1 MSWGPIVVGVDA
13 SPAAA
18 EAAAVGERLA
28 RLASVPCRLIHA
40 VRDAW
45 APVAAVS
52 ADPQVIKMQQLQ
64 LALARHQVNEA
75 FASRCSS
82 KLDVVF
88 GPAAAVLQQAMRDQ
102 RPGLVVLGGKH
113 HSALERW
120 LGGSTSLHVVRS
132 AEVPV
137 LITAGAPETFRRVL
151 VAADLSAAA
160 GPTLGLAERFARL
173 VGAELRVL
181 TVFEPI
187 PSLAGGPPMDPTDY
201 YGLARERLDR
211 DVWPLVTA
219 PGVQKLVRHGPV
231 VDTLMREAADWQADV
246 LVVGSHG
253 KGWAQRVLLGSVT
266 ELLIN
271 QLPTS
276 LLVAPVGVAS
286 QALHRRVKRSSA
298 KALAESPELRAA
310 VSRVRRLARPPR
322 D

>member
-18 EAAAVGERLA
+18 GAAAVGERLA
-28 RLASVPCRLIHA
+28 RLASVQCRLIHA

-45 APVAAVS
+45 APLAAVS
-52 ADPQVIKMQQLQ
+52 ADPQVVKMQELQ
-64 LALARHQVNEA
+64 LAVARHQVNEA
-75 FASRCSS
+75 LAKVLPQRFAN
-82 KLDVVF
+82 LDVVF
-88 GPAAAVLQQAMRDQ
+88 APPAAALQQVMHEQ

-137 LITAGAPETFRRVL
+137 LVTAGAPESFRRVL
-151 VAADLSAAA
+151 VAADLSPAA
-160 GPTLGLAERFARL
+160 GPTIGLAERFARL

-181 TVFEPI
+181 TVFEPL
-187 PSLAGGPPMDPTDY
+187 PDLAGIPPIEPTEY
-201 YGLARERLDR
+201 FGLAQETLDR
-211 DVWPLVTA
+211 EVWPLVKI
-219 PGVQKLVRHGPV
+219 PGVQKLVRHGLV
-231 VDTLMREAADWQADV
+231 VDTLLREAADWPADV

-266 ELLIN
+266 ERLIN
-271 QLPTS
+271 QMPTS

-286 QALHRRVKRSSA
+286 QALRRRVKRTSA
-298 KALAESPELRAA
+298 RAVA
-310 VSRVRRLARPPR
+310 
-322 D
+322 

>member
-18 EAAAVGERLA
+18 GAAAVGERLA

-45 APVAAVS
+45 APLVAVS
-52 ADPQVIKMQQLQ
+52 ADPQVAKMQELQ
-64 LALARHQVNEA
+64 LAVARHQVNEA
-75 FASRCSS
+75 LDKVLLHRFSN
-82 KLDVVF
+82 LDVVF
-88 GPAAAVLQQAMRDQ
+88 APPAAALQQVMQEQ

-137 LITAGAPETFRRVL
+137 LVTAGAPESFRRVL
-151 VAADLSAAA
+151 VAADISPAA
-160 GPTLGLAERFARL
+160 GPTIGLAERFARL

-181 TVFEPI
+181 TVFEPL
-187 PSLAGGPPMDPTDY
+187 PDLAGVPPMESSEY
-201 YGLARERLDR
+201 FGLAQETLDR
-211 DVWPLVTA
+211 EVWPLVKT
-219 PGVQKLVRHGPV
+219 PGVQKIVRHGLV
-231 VDTLMREAADWQADV
+231 VDTLLREAADWPADV

-266 ELLIN
+266 ERLIN
-271 QLPTS
+271 QMPTS

-286 QALHRRVKRSSA
+286 QALHRRVKRTSA
-298 KALAESPELRAA
+298 RAIA
-310 VSRVRRLARPPR
+310 
-322 D
+322 